1 MPQLSATMR
10 NMSEEMMKV
19 NTEASLSPNLS
30 LIVAHH
36 QAGIITEM
44 MDETMESLDDNED
57 ELEEEAQDEVD
68 KVLWQITDGKL
79 GQASGKLGA
88 LPARNAATEE
98 EDRQKDEEMERAIAG
113 LLA

>member
-1 MPQLSATMR
+1 M
-10 NMSEEMMKV
+10 
-19 NTEASLSPNLS
+19 
-30 LIVAHH
+30 
-36 QAGIITEM
+36 TEM

-57 ELEEEAQDEVD
+57 ELEEEAQEEVD

-79 GQASGKLGA
+79 GQASGKVGA
-88 LPARNAATEE
+88 LPARNAAAEE